1 MPTRAPHRPATDGAL
16 LRLTVG
22 ADNWAEGVPP
32 APHDADVTV
41 SFSDADTAALHG
53 DALRLLGYRIV
64 GVRPTGAADV
74 LARHPA
80 ADILIPQAMLESY
93 PTWWRALADQA
104 DRAYSLALG
113 PVLASLSEV
122 LRPHLAAARTAG
134 APTRRRRALPR

>member
-1 MPTRAPHRPATDGAL
+1 MTTRAPHRPAPDGAL
-16 LRLTVG
+16 LRLAVR

-32 APHDADVTV
+32 APRDADVTV

-64 GVRPTGAADV
+64 GVRPTNGADVLLPQPAADV
-74 LARHPA
+74 LV
-80 ADILIPQAMLESY
+80 PQAVLESY

-104 DRAYSLALG
+104 ERAYSLALG

-122 LRPHLAAARTAG
+122 LRPHLATARDPG